1 MPVTMY
7 GFKGCDTVKKARAW
21 LDARAVPYEFF
32 DYRIKALDPKA
43 VDHWFARAGWEA
55 VLNKN
60 STTFKELPDSQK
72 AAIDA
77 TRARAMILA
86 ETNLIKRPVLD
97 VDGRLLFGFRPDA
110 YETAVGR

>member
-32 DYRIKALDPKA
+32 DYPKA
-43 VDHWFARAGWEA
+43 VDRWFERAGWEA
-55 VLNKN
+55 VFNKN
-60 STTFKELPDSQK
+60 STTFKELPESRK

-77 TRARAMILA
+77 KTARAMILA

-97 VDGRLLFGFRPDA
+97 VDGALTFGFKPDA
-110 YETAVGR
+110 YEAALRK